1 MKASSFKL
9 RPATTDRRLS
19 ETCLESLEFKSLSIS
34 KTIEMGVGS
43 TPKYTIFCSTLSSK
57 IRNSSRRRSA
67 TSFPDPSFTVT
78 GTTTWLTGIM
88 ILPCLFCCGGA
99 SGFCCGAVG
108 VAPCW
113 GAWARSWISGTA
125 ISIPQTTRTVF
136 RRLFIVL
143 KPDFVLNSSARLIS
157 VTHPSHHFAAS
168 YRAAMPRGL
177 FPAGQLSQRKVY
189 MRSMHKLLMQCAT
202 ATVAVIL
209 AMPGMPQEPA
219 AQGGTIKTQVNLVN
233 LFATVRDKNKR
244 LIADLKQDNFKIQ
257 EDNQEQK
264 IAFFSK
270 EVALPITLALL
281 LDTSGSEQFMLG
293 AIQDAGSS
301 FLHRILRKGDEALVM
316 SFDSDVDLLS
326 DFTDDRAQ
334 LDRAVRKARINIPGG
349 GSIGGN
355 PGPVG
360 SRQIT
365 GTALYDAIYL
375 ACGEKLNSEAGR
387 KAVVIVTDA
396 DDQGSKVRIEE
407 AIEAAQRT
415 DTVIHVIL
423 VADPRYGA
431 NTGAAKKL
439 AEETGGRV
447 LNASSEK
454 KLMEAFD
461 EISAELRSQYTL
473 GFYSSNLERD
483 GKFRKIKVETVNHD
497 LKVLARKGYYAPKG

>member
-1 MKASSFKL
+1 MGSMKKL
-9 RPATTDRRLS
+9 VTQWAATLVACTLAAPA
-19 ETCLESLEFKSLSIS
+19 
-34 KTIEMGVGS
+34 
-43 TPKYTIFCSTLSSK
+43 
-57 IRNSSRRRSA
+57 
-67 TSFPDPSFTVT
+67 
-78 GTTTWLTGIM
+78 
-88 ILPCLFCCGGA
+88 
-99 SGFCCGAVG
+99 
-108 VAPCW
+108 
-113 GAWARSWISGTA
+113 
-125 ISIPQTTRTVF
+125 
-136 RRLFIVL
+136 
-143 KPDFVLNSSARLIS
+143 
-157 VTHPSHHFAAS
+157 
-168 YRAAMPRGL
+168 
-177 FPAGQLSQRKVY
+177 
-189 MRSMHKLLMQCAT
+189 
-202 ATVAVIL
+202 
-209 AMPGMPQEPA
+209 MPQEPP
-219 AQGGTIKTQVNLVN
+219 AQGQTIKTQVSLVN

-244 LIADLKQDNFKIQ
+244 IVGDLKQEDFKIT
-257 EDNQEQK
+257 EDNQDQK
-264 IAFFSK
+264 ISFFSK

-281 LDTSGSEQFMLG
+281 LDTSGSEQFMLS

-301 FLHRILRKGDEALVM
+301 FLRRILRKGDMALVM

-326 DFTDDRAQ
+326 DFTDDHGQ
-334 LDRAVRKARINIPGG
+334 LDRAVRRSRINIPSG

-375 ACGEKLNSEAGR
+375 ACGEKLNTEAGR

-396 DDQGSKVRIEE
+396 QDEGSKVRIEE
-407 AIEAAQRT
+407 AVEAAQRT

-431 NTGAAKKL
+431 NTSAAKKL

-473 GFYSSNLERD
+473 GYYPTNSQRD
-483 GKFRKIKVETVNHD
+483 GKFRKIKVETANHD